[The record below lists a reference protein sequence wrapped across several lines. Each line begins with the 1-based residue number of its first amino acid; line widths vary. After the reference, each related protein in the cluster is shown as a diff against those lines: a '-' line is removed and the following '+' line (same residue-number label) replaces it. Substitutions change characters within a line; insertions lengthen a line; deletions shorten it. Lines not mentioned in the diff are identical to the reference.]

1 MNAEMLRLLWSVVV
15 DVSLERV
22 AGLSDDVL
30 VGHLVHQINS
40 RVCLSLEEQIT
51 IKSYLKTRKPLIREM
66 LQGQAM

>member
-15 DVSLERV
+15 DVSIERV

-30 VGHLVHQINS
+30 VGHLFHQINS

-51 IKSYLKTRKPLIREM
+51 IKSYLRTRKPLIREM